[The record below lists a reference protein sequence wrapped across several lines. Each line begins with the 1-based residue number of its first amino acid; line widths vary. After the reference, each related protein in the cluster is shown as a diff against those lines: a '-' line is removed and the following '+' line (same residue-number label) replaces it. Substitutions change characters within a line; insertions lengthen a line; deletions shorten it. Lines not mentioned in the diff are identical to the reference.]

1 MISIKVKGDYIDG
14 KFRRPR
20 GAERRVVSSD
30 PGDAGWRIGA
40 FPLYPQHVER
50 AAQAAR
56 RSFAAWRRVPLE
68 RRADFLRKFAAEVFN
83 RRRELARLVAAE
95 TGKPLWEAEQEVN
108 DVKAQVE
115 TEIREG
121 IRAVSPFKVG
131 EVRFGVKGLTRY
143 RPLGPVLVL
152 GAAISPVH
160 LPCGHILPALL
171 SGCPVVFKPSKL
183 VPACGQ
189 LLAELFDAV
198 ELPPGV
204 FNLVQGDAESG
215 LQLALHQDL
224 AGVFFTGCLAAG
236 RRILETTASQPHKLV
251 SLQMGGVNLAVVC
264 EDADLERAWCECLQ
278 GSFLTTGQQY
288 TSTSIIAV
296 HKKVLERFVEAFV
309 ELAGRI
315 RVGYAFDKGGFM
327 GPLLSAAAQERFLD
341 SQQRLASLSGRALR
355 RAEALKTGRPGHY
368 VGPAVWLLEEPA
380 SPDVVRPEGIN
391 FGPDVVLLPFGSDK
405 EGLELARLN
414 SRPLAAAVFTGDEER
429 FRRWATEIPY
439 GLCNH
444 NLATT
449 DLSLRLPLNAAG
461 QCGNHRPGG
470 VFSQRNF
477 CEPVATLQAT
487 GPYRSDRL
495 PPGLPRPEPGRDE
508 DA

>member
-152 GAAISPVH
+152 RSIEEGSQLKLSRPRPVTVLGSLSGQVFGAYRVKA
-160 LPCGHILPALL
+160 GNLL
-171 SGCPVVFKPSKL
+171 SGRLEGVRHVEIVHDMGSKGSSNVDSWIVFE
-183 VPACGQ
+183 ATT
-189 LLAELFDAV
+189 D
-198 ELPPGV
+198 PGF
-204 FNLVQGDAESG
+204 FNQVQHG
-215 LQLALHQDL
+215 
-224 AGVFFTGCLAAG
+224 
-236 RRILETTASQPHKLV
+236 
-251 SLQMGGVNLAVVC
+251 
-264 EDADLERAWCECLQ
+264 
-278 GSFLTTGQQY
+278 
-288 TSTSIIAV
+288 
-296 HKKVLERFVEAFV
+296 
-309 ELAGRI
+309 
-315 RVGYAFDKGGFM
+315 
-327 GPLLSAAAQERFLD
+327 
-341 SQQRLASLSGRALR
+341 
-355 RAEALKTGRPGHY
+355 
-368 VGPAVWLLEEPA
+368 
-380 SPDVVRPEGIN
+380 
-391 FGPDVVLLPFGSDK
+391 
-405 EGLELARLN
+405 LARLRELDAAH
-414 SRPLAAAVFTGDEER
+414 RPQREAVARSVLLRGLKDVSAEER
-429 FRRWATEIPY
+429 PNVGAALNKLKQDLTAALEQRESAMAGTVD
-439 GLCNH
+439 
-444 NLATT
+444 LAT
-449 DLSLRLPLNAAG
+449 DLDPCTGKSLA
-461 QCGNHRPGG
+461 
-470 VFSQRNF
+470 
-477 CEPVATLQAT
+477 
-487 GPYRSDRL
+487 
-495 PPGLPRPEPGRDE
+495 
-508 DA
+508 